1 MLEITSSLLPH
12 RLSVGQTGRWIKLLI
27 LYVFKRR
34 SEIRHP
40 IVNVAC
46 KCACVCERE
55 TDDTLPQV
63 LKPGIYHRLLILPG
77 PSARPLAGA
86 LWLGRKTAVR
96 ERTSVDGKPSVHK
109 LRLHPQPVQTKQL
122 WAQRTCVRIE
132 TPKPAEKKKSITIVF
147 QWLQNSWKASSLGN
161 QVLLFLRACSLG
173 SLSSASFQALLCLP
187 LLIASLPRKVRA
199 LGSTALASRGNWLA
213 MQNFRPYPRPP
224 LSQHLPFHKTP
235 WGLEWFKCVP
245 TQSQG

>member
-1 MLEITSSLLPH
+1 MPEITSSLLAH

-63 LKPGIYHRLLILPG
+63 LKPGIHRRSLILPG
-77 PSARPLAGA
+77 PSSARPLAGA
-86 LWLGRKTAVR
+86 RWLGRKTAVR
-96 ERTSVDGKPSVHK
+96 ERTRVDKPFVHT

-122 WAQRTCVRIE
+122 WAQRTCVRIG
-132 TPKPAEKKKSITIVF
+132 TPKPAEKKTERH
-147 QWLQNSWKASSLGN
+147 NSLPVASKFMEGIALGEPSFTFHKG
-161 QVLLFLRACSLG
+161 LFLGLLILSLLPG
-173 SLSSASFQALLCLP
+173 ASVSSSAN
-187 LLIASLPRKVRA
+187 SLPAAEGAGSGIHGFGVNVGIGWKCRTSGHIPDPPESA
-199 LGSTALASRGNWLA
+199 SAFSQNPLGFGVYVS
-213 MQNFRPYPRPP
+213 
-224 LSQHLPFHKTP
+224 
-235 WGLEWFKCVP
+235 
-245 TQSQG
+245 

>member
-1 MLEITSSLLPH
+1 MPEITSSLLPH

-77 PSARPLAGA
+77 PSSARPLAGA

-96 ERTSVDGKPSVHK
+96 ERTRVDDKPFVHK
-109 LRLHPQPVQTKQL
+109 LRLHPQPVQTTQL
-122 WAQRTCVRIE
+122 WAQRTCVRIG
-132 TPKPAEKKKSITIVF
+132 TPKPAEKKKSITTVF
-147 QWLQNSWKASSLGN
+147 QWLQNSWKALPLGN
-161 QVLLFLRACSLG
+161 QVLLFIRVCSLG
-173 SLSSASFQALLCLP
+173 SLSSASFQALLFLP
-187 LLIASLPRKVRA
+187 LLIASLRRKVRA
-199 LGSTALASRGNWLA
+199 LGSRLWRHVGIGWKCRTSGHI
-213 MQNFRPYPRPP
+213 PDPP
-224 LSQHLPFHKTP
+224 
-235 WGLEWFKCVP
+235 
-245 TQSQG
+245 